1 MFLKIQN
8 LIRARTHP
16 CFFGHILAHT
26 ARPGPL
32 PAGNAL
38 ADEATH
44 MVCYSSL
51 TPISAAQASH
61 AIHHQNSNSLRL
73 QFGISQG
80 AARHIVK
87 TCPTCP

>member
-1 MFLKIQN
+1 M
-8 LIRARTHP
+8 
-16 CFFGHILAHT
+16 
-26 ARPGPL
+26 
-32 PAGNAL
+32 AGNAL

-73 QFGISQG
+73 QFGISRE
-80 AARHIVK
+80 AARQIVK
-87 TCPTCP
+87 ACPTCPQFFVLPTYGVYSPMICGKWMLHIFLILEN